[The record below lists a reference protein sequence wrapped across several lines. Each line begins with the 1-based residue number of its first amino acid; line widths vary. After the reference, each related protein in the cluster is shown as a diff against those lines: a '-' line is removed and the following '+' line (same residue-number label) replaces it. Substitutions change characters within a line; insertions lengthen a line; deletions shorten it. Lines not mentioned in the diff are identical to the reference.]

1 MAGSVAQRVG
11 LAEGSSRGR
20 IDLLQAAWSD
30 MRDNTEHHVIEFLI
44 SVGMDCPRILGSL
57 DDLTSEALGEY
68 LNKMALQAE
77 VPGPGEE
84 ALVAIGEL
92 IARTGRLRAHGI
104 RRSAAVPVEVRTSG
118 GLILEREA
126 KRRAT
131 SAAEQRHSTWLP
143 PPAPK
148 GGRWPTRTSRARAEG
163 VGLEEAD
170 KKARQKYVD
179 KLVTELKALKLP
191 VVSQAGHSQAGE
203 DRLGYLAGGRRT
215 GTLRRR
221 LGDWARLRKWL
232 EGQDRAAGFP
242 EVRDLLDYLEARA
255 AEPCG
260 KTVLQS
266 AVEAVNFMETMGSVP
281 AELRISHATLVV
293 AAVEELSSRLGSRR
307 HPDRRQANY
316 LPVRLLVAFERAVVC
331 EDRPAYTRLYA
342 WLRLIKYWASLRFDD
357 LRWVD
362 EEGGMRL
369 YLKRTKV
376 TGPGKRVG
384 TLVAFVCRD
393 AYVQE
398 EAWLR
403 TGFELRRAHLVSTH
417 LMFPLPTK
425 DLEGIINIP
434 GEYSDASAA
443 SQALFVSLP
452 GPVPS
457 GDLGVVQHGL
467 NSYRAGI
474 HFLPPGAG
482 LFWTEHSERNGVPT
496 AAASLGYSDDVIKR
510 IGRWQVGLV
519 QETYIRSTIE
529 IVTRVQQD
537 IAGHFRRGEEDFVD
551 EASTLKKLTKFM
563 TARGTAGKDLELL
576 VERLSHFPSAGRSPS
591 EAARKVPASGG
602 ESMASAAGGGAGQEP
617 EADDDRGRSG
627 FTVRGQRSSPSSR
640 SSLRARRTYVSA
652 SEISWASG
660 SSATASQANPA
671 TVTSSSRWPSRSTPS
686 LLPGSSPRA
695 AQHRP
700 LTLRRQSRRCRR
712 LGSAS
717 PSR

>member
-1 MAGSVAQRVG
+1 MFRPA
-11 LAEGSSRGR
+11 
-20 IDLLQAAWSD
+20 DLLAAAWGELRGELAD
-30 MRDNTEHHVIEFLI
+30 GVLGFLT
-44 SVGMDCPRILGSL
+44 GTGLDCPRTLGSL
-57 DDLTSEALGEY
+57 DDLSHEALQEY
-68 LNKMALQAE
+68 LDQLATQVG
-77 VPGPGEE
+77 VPGPDEG
-84 ALVAIGEL
+84 AMAAIEEL

-104 RRSAAVPVEVRTSG
+104 RRSAAVPVEVRTAG
-118 GLILEREA
+118 GLLLEREA

-179 KLVTELKALKLP
+179 MLVAELKSLKLP
-191 VVSQAGHSQAGE
+191 VVYQAGHSQAGE

-232 EGQDRAAGFP
+232 EVQDRATGFP

-266 AVEAVNFMETMGSVP
+266 AVEAVNFLETVGSVP

-316 LPVRLLVAFERAVVC
+316 LPVELLVAFERAVVC
-331 EDRPAYTRLYA
+331 EERPAYTRLYA

-362 EEGGMRL
+362 ASKNTLEEGGMRL
-369 YLKRTKV
+369 YLERTKV

-403 TGFELRRAHLVSTH
+403 TGFELRRTHLVSTH

-425 DLEGIINIP
+425 DLGGVINIP

-443 SQALFVSLP
+443 SQALFVGLP

-467 NSYRAGI
+467 DSYRAGI
-474 HFLPPGAG
+474 HLLPPGAG

-496 AAASLGYSDDVIKR
+496 AAASLGYSDDIIKR

-537 IAGHFRRGEEDFVD
+537 IAGHFRRSEEDFLD

-563 TARGTAGKDLELL
+563 AARGMADKDLELL
-576 VERLSHFPSAGRSPS
+576 VERLSHFRSAGRSPS
-591 EAARKVPASGG
+591 AAARKVRVEG
-602 ESMASAAGGGAGQEP
+602 MASAAGGGAGQEP
-617 EADDDRGRSG
+617 EADDDEEEAPVGNLTGYVVSIVGRKG
-627 FTVRGQRSSPSSR
+627 FRRLHHLAKCGMLPGTDYKEYVWYGEVLPDPALYDSICSRCWRQRAAFEEEAAGAVTGPP
-640 SSLRARRTYVSA
+640 SA
-652 SEISWASG
+652 SSSG
-660 SSATASQANPA
+660 ETAT
-671 TVTSSSRWPSRSTPS
+671 TVPYVESD
-686 LLPGSSPRA
+686 
-695 AQHRP
+695 
-700 LTLRRQSRRCRR
+700 
-712 LGSAS
+712 
-717 PSR
+717 